1 MAGLS
6 LQTKAEPADNGCKWL
21 DATQGFGQKP
31 IKSFPRVMKLQHIT
45 VLFLI
50 CLTFGACAFSPEAR
64 LARAKTQ
71 LQAQPFEER
80 PAFLDLLEKKG
91 AITPES
97 KLQLLSEWKAENK
110 KREQDRVAAQKL
122 WDSLTPAQ
130 KIDYT
135 LRLKALQ
142 QQQEIFERQARMQNA
157 AIGLGMLQNGQMLDA
172 YRQRTQAL
180 SNTINVN
187 VNSGGSQ
194 PFNYVIPR

>member
-1 MAGLS
+1 
-6 LQTKAEPADNGCKWL
+6 
-21 DATQGFGQKP
+21 
-31 IKSFPRVMKLQHIT
+31 MKLQHIT
-45 VLFLI
+45 ALFLF

-64 LARAKTQ
+64 LARAKAQ
-71 LQAQPFEER
+71 LQAKPFEER

-97 KLQLLSEWKAENK
+97 KVQLLSEWKAENK
-110 KREQDRVAAQKL
+110 RKEQDRVAAQKL

-142 QQQEIFERQARMQNA
+142 QQQEIFERQARMQDA
-157 AIGLGMLQNGQMLDA
+157 AIGLGMIQNGQMLDA

-180 SNTINVN
+180 SNPINVN

-194 PFNYVIPR
+194 PFNYIIP